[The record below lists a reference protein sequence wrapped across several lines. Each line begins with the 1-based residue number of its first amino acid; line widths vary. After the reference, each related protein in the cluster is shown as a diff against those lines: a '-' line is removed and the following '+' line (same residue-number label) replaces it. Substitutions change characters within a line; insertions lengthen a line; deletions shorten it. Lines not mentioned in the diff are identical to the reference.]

1 MVDTPSQLGP
11 YRLERLLGS
20 GGFANVYL
28 AFDTRRGHHVALKVL
43 HPHYALGV
51 TLERFQREGE
61 QILLL
66 RHQHI
71 VGAYAV
77 EQVDGRYV
85 IAMQYMPGGSLADLL
100 RQRGR
105 LNLPEAARIVN
116 EVAAALD
123 YVHPK
128 VVHRDL
134 KPSNVLF
141 DAQGRACVADFGIA
155 RISDRS
161 SLTATGQSMGTP
173 HYMAPE
179 QVRSRMA
186 PISPATDVWALG
198 VMLYEMLCGQAPFI
212 GEDSMAVL
220 YQVVHETP
228 PQPTE
233 LISRLPPAVDR
244 ILTRALAKDPRKRYQ
259 RAGDLARD
267 VRSLVRPTPKPR
279 VVKRRRAEQP
289 TLHAPADHL
298 GQPTFRA
305 ATPVP
310 EHRRGGPAL
319 WIGLGIV
326 GVVVVALLVSTVLE
340 PRRTPT
346 DMLTPEAITL
356 VDTATL
362 PPLPEPAP
370 PKPEVVTPI
379 PGTVPTDTPTP
390 TPTAPT
396 DTPTPTPWPTGD
408 LWWTR
413 DVHVYAVAPP
423 PAPIAGAQVEAIA
436 ISADG
441 CFTDNDGTCS
451 VTVHAHDAGSVQ
463 VSVSAEGYHAFSD
476 HYPGLPQSAS
486 LRIGLPPLSTSTDT
500 PTPPPT
506 ATHTATPVVPT
517 DTPTP
522 KSYPAP
528 TLQQPAN
535 GHHAGGDAVLLVWN
549 WEGELGAD
557 EHFNVRI
564 WADESTTV
572 PVAVAWSDE
581 RGFGL
586 DLSGLPPRFYWSVRV
601 IRGHYEGDTP
611 VFDGELSPDSDRWL
625 IEQAGPPPITPS
637 PTPERPE

>member
-28 AFDTRRGHHVALKVL
+28 AFDTRRGHHMALKVL
-43 HPHYALGV
+43 HPHHALGV

-105 LNLPEAARIVN
+105 LNLPEAAHIVN

-155 RISDRS
+155 RISGRS
-161 SLTATGQSMGTP
+161 TLTAIGQVIGTAQ
-173 HYMAPE
+173 YMAPE
-179 QVRSRMA
+179 QVRPRMA

-198 VMLYEMLCGQAPFI
+198 VMLYEMVSGQAPFMA
-212 GEDSMAVL
+212 EDPTAVL

-228 PQPTE
+228 PGLTE
-233 LISRLPPAVDR
+233 LNPRLPSAVDR
-244 ILTRALAKDPRKRYQ
+244 ILTRALAKDARKRYQ
-259 RAGDLARD
+259 RAGDLAAD

-279 VVKRRRAEQP
+279 VVKRQWTEQP

-305 ATPVP
+305 ATPVA
-310 EHRRGGPAL
+310 ERRRGGLAL

-326 GVVVVALLVSTVLE
+326 GVVAVALLVSTVLGPG
-340 PRRTPT
+340 PRPT
-346 DMLTPEAITL
+346 DMPTPEAITL
-356 VDTATL
+356 VDTATP
-362 PPLPEPAP
+362 PPLPEPTP

-396 DTPTPTPWPTGD
+396 DTPTPTPWST
-408 LWWTR
+408 
-413 DVHVYAVAPP
+413 
-423 PAPIAGAQVEAIA
+423 
-436 ISADG
+436 
-441 CFTDNDGTCS
+441 
-451 VTVHAHDAGSVQ
+451 
-463 VSVSAEGYHAFSD
+463 
-476 HYPGLPQSAS
+476 
-486 LRIGLPPLSTSTDT
+486 IGLLPLSIPTDT
-500 PTPPPT
+500 PTPTMSAKPDEGVIATYTPTPSPT

-549 WEGELGAD
+549 WDVELGAD
-557 EHFNVRI
+557 EHFDVRI

-572 PVAVAWSDE
+572 PVAVVWSDE
-581 RGFGL
+581 RSFGL
-586 DLSGLPPRFYWSVRV
+586 DLSGLLPRFYWSVRV
-601 IRGHYEGDTP
+601 IRGHYEGGDKI
-611 VFDGELSPDSDRWL
+611 FDGELSPDSERWSV
-625 IEQAGPPPITPS
+625 EQAGPETEPTDTPTREAT
-637 PTPERPE
+637 PTRDA